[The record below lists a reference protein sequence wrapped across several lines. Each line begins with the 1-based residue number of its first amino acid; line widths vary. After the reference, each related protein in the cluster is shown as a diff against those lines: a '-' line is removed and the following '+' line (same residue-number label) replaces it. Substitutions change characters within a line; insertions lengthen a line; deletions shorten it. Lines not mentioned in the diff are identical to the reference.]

1 MLSLPHV
8 SPGDMV
14 LWHTDLIHAVESS
27 HCGSSDSSVMYI
39 PAVPLT
45 KRNMEYVIKQRKAFE
60 EGTPPGDFPGGEGER
75 NCSGRAGEEV
85 IQGDDARRAMGL
97 MRFDAESAETP
108 LERRLIEECNAR
120 L

>member
-1 MLSLPHV
+1 MLSIPSV

-14 LWHTDLIHAVESS
+14 FWHTDLIHAVESS
-27 HCGSSDSSVMYI
+27 HLGSSDSSVMYI

-45 KRNMEYVIKQRKAFE
+45 IRNMEYVQNQRKAFE
-60 EGTPPGDFPGGEGER
+60 EGKPPGDFPGGEGER
-75 NCSGRAGEEV
+75 NCVGRAGEEV
-85 IQGDDARRAMGL
+85 VKGEDARRAMGM

-108 LERRLIEECNAR
+108 LERRLLEECNAR